1 MSDIIK
7 IYSLAIYVLIALKIM
22 QILLELS
29 ALFILLA
36 LQ

>member
-7 IYSLAIYVLIALKIM
+7 IYSLAIYVLIALKVM

-29 ALFILLA
+29 ELFILLA

>member
-7 IYSLAIYVLIALKIM
+7 IYSLAIYVLIALKVM

>member
-7 IYSLAIYVLIALKIM
+7 TYSLAIYVLIALKVM
-22 QILLELS
+22 QILLELNE
-29 ALFILLA
+29 LFVLLA